1 MKEKNMKLLLADN
14 GLHLRLAPLTLT
26 RPVAN
31 LRMGILTNNER
42 WEELCPNSEIFFE
55 TEKYLETKFPSTNEY
70 TWRINGAVIPT
81 EELVAV
87 AQELEEGDILMEG
100 DEWILEVGKNPSN
113 KIKYVGEPLVIL
125 KNRWDLFQR
134 NGEVLPLDF
143 AFLTEGRKSCG
154 ISKSNTIIGELDQLF
169 IEEGVKIEGCILNTS
184 TGPIYLG
191 ENSEVMEGSVIRG
204 PFALGEEGC
213 VKLATKI
220 YGPTTIGPHCRVG
233 GEVNNVVFQ
242 SYSNKGHDGFLGNA
256 VLGEWCNLGADTNS
270 SNLKNN
276 YSTVKAYSYE
286 SNKLENTDITFMG
299 LVMGDHSK
307 CGINTMFN
315 TASVVGV
322 SANIY
327 GAGFPDKL
335 IKSFTWGGAD
345 GTVPFDLTKAIQVA
359 EAMMERRHVAFT
371 EGDRIIFEFLKTS
384 NF

>member
-1 MKEKNMKLLLADN
+1 MKLLLADN
-14 GLHLRLAPLTLT
+14 GLHLRFAPLTLT

-31 LRMGILTNNER
+31 LRMGILTNDER
-42 WEELCPNSEIFFE
+42 WAELCPDAEIFFE
-55 TEKYLETKFPSTNEY
+55 TEEYLQTKFPGSEDY
-70 TWRINGAVIPT
+70 AWRINGAVIPT
-81 EELVAV
+81 EELCAI
-87 AQELEEGDILMEG
+87 AKELSEGDVLISG
-100 DEWILEVGKNPSN
+100 NEWILEVGKNPTN

-134 NGEVLPLDF
+134 NGEVLPADF
-143 AFLTEGRKSCG
+143 AFLTEGRESCG
-154 ISKSNTIIGELDQLF
+154 ISKTNTIIGELDQLF
-169 IEEGVKIEGCILNTS
+169 IEEGVKIEGCILNTT

-191 ENSEVMEGSVIRG
+191 ENAEIMEGSIIRG
-204 PFALGEEGC
+204 PFALGEEAC

-242 SYSNKGHDGFLGNA
+242 AYSNKGHDGFLGNA

-286 SNKLENTDITFMG
+286 TDKLESTDITFMG

-335 IKSFTWGGAD
+335 IKSFSWGGAD
-345 GTVPFDLTKAIQVA
+345 GFVPFDLEKAVEVA
-359 EAMMERRHVAFT
+359 KAMMERRHVEFT
-371 EGDRIIFEFLKTS
+371 EGDRVIFEHLKSS

>member
-1 MKEKNMKLLLADN
+1 MKLLLADN
-14 GLHLRLAPLTLT
+14 GLHLRFAPLTLT

-31 LRMGILTNNER
+31 LRMGILTNDER
-42 WEELCPNSEIFFE
+42 WAELCPDAELFFE
-55 TEKYLETKFPSTNEY
+55 TEEYLQTKFPGTSEY
-70 TWRINGAVIPT
+70 NWRINGAVIPS
-81 EELVAV
+81 EELFAI
-87 AQELEEGDILMEG
+87 AQELEEGDVLMAG
-100 DEWILEVGKNPSN
+100 DEWILEVGKNPKN

-134 NGEVLPLDF
+134 NGEVLPADF
-143 AFLTEGRKSCG
+143 NFLTEGRESCG
-154 ISKSNTIIGELDQLF
+154 ISKTNTIIGDLDQLF
-169 IEEGVKIEGCILNTS
+169 IEEGVKIEGCVLNTT

-191 ENSEVMEGSVIRG
+191 ENSEVMEGSIIRG
-204 PFALGEEGC
+204 PFALGEEAC

-220 YGPTTIGPHCRVG
+220 YGPSTIGPHCRVG

-242 SYSNKGHDGFLGNA
+242 AYSNKGHDGFLGNA

-286 SNKLENTDITFMG
+286 TDKMENTDITFMG
-299 LVMGDHSK
+299 LIMGDHSK

-335 IKSFTWGGAD
+335 VKSFTWGGAE
-345 GTVPFDLTKAIQVA
+345 GFVPFDLEKAIQVA
-359 EAMMERRHVAFT
+359 EAMMERRHVEFT
-371 EGDRIIFEFLKTS
+371 EGDRVIFEYLKTS